1 MHETE
6 PANPPPPPAPTGKPA
21 PPVRPLAD
29 LLAESKR
36 LERRGRAL
44 IQRARA
50 VVAEIAEARERELQQ
65 GKPKE

>member
-1 MHETE
+1 
-6 PANPPPPPAPTGKPA
+6 
-21 PPVRPLAD
+21 LAE

-50 VVAEIAEARERELQQ
+50 VAAEIAEARARELQQ
-65 GKPKE
+65 AKPRE